1 MGVLPN
7 VLKSR
12 ECETLA
18 PLRKGLPSSLNRK
31 AASLSALS
39 PFSFQN
45 ESLVSVLTQKW
56 GFVAM
61 KRFRCGRGSGPSRA
75 GSQLSMVTPNFPAPH
90 LLLLHRD
97 PNPTSAV
104 TLKRLPVRLSE
115 RIFLKQIFANVYS
128 PLQGNEQRKGS
139 SLLISLPL
147 PSQPSLPPCA
157 DEDRLQ
163 TRLRCWSPPVP
174 ELTLASMGSNR

>member
-1 MGVLPN
+1 M
-7 VLKSR
+7 
-12 ECETLA
+12 
-18 PLRKGLPSSLNRK
+18 
-31 AASLSALS
+31 
-39 PFSFQN
+39 
-45 ESLVSVLTQKW
+45 LTQKW